1 MKSNCFGEE
10 VAMFFQDERNLM
22 IPLDSNG
29 LFIRIDPLGQP
40 KTSINLRIACH
51 KITIGQRLIDEKIDT
66 MLKACQECN
75 SDIPSL
81 LPPPAIART
90 KDGRSMLVEAL
101 LLPRELGALIGGARF
116 ILAVREVASPL
127 KSRKSRKSRMR
138 HSLGLTVTEA
148 DFADLLAQGMS
159 VKEASELLCISIW
172 TGRSH
177 LRSIFQKT
185 DTHRQGELIALLNQ
199 ERL

>member
-1 MKSNCFGEE
+1 M
-10 VAMFFQDERNLM
+10 ALFFQDERNLM
-22 IPLDSNG
+22 IALDSDG
-29 LFIRIDPLGQP
+29 EFIRIDPLGHP

-51 KITIGQRLIDEKIDT
+51 RITIGQGLLDEKIDT
-66 MLKACQECN
+66 MLKACRECN

-90 KDGRSMLVEAL
+90 KDGRLMVVEAL
-101 LLPRELGALIGGARF
+101 LLPLGLGELIGGARF
-116 ILAVREVASPL
+116 LLAVREVSSPL
-127 KSRKSRKSRMR
+127 KSRKSRMR
-138 HSLGLTVTEA
+138 HSLGLTATEA
-148 DFADLLAQGMS
+148 DFADLLARGMS
-159 VKEASELLCISIW
+159 VKEASEQLCISVW

-199 ERL
+199 EKL

>member
-1 MKSNCFGEE
+1 MKSRCFGEE
-10 VAMFFQDERNLM
+10 VALFFQDERNLM
-22 IPLDSNG
+22 IPLDSDG
-29 LFIRIDPLGQP
+29 IFISIDPPGQT

-51 KITIGQRLIDEKIDT
+51 RITVGQELLDEKIDT
-66 MLKACQECN
+66 MLEACRECN
-75 SDIPSL
+75 VDIPSL

-127 KSRKSRKSRMR
+127 TSRKSRMR

-159 VKEASELLCISIW
+159 VKEASERLCISIW